1 MKQLKNK
8 SRIFGVCALSLLLIG
23 TMPRVTRADEP
34 SSEQPASSET
44 QQVSEKAPAQE
55 PKVTVEGAQTL
66 ATDSDAL
73 EAYVEANQIK
83 KGTEFK
89 IRITIQNPMD
99 QLLSSPKVSLLLP
112 KNAPY
117 QLKDKDPNVAISLAP
132 GESVSLDFVAVANE
146 NLQKG
151 TYDVALSMEQLRV
164 GEEEPKSEPLVW
176 KTTFA
181 LVANKTELTPA
192 QREQLHKLMKA
203 WEEGRVKIV
212 EAGGEK
218 PADPKQPEEP
228 KKPEEMPNP
237 ELPTISGGS
246 SGGEILGGS
255 FGGSGGGSEGGEG
268 SVKNKPK
275 LIISNYQLEPAMA
288 KAGEN
293 FTINLTFLNTN
304 EEKSV
309 NNIKITLNGGEQ
321 SATADGKQQQGS
333 VFTPVN
339 SSNTFYIG
347 KISPQETA
355 TKQITLRVVPN
366 AVAQS
371 YTVKVDFEYEDGDG
385 NQFTAQ
391 ELIGV
396 PVVQQAKI
404 LIGEIPPITASVG
417 EPVSLDLDFYNTGK
431 DTLSTF
437 MVTLEGEGFE
447 ADEYRQ
453 FVGNFAPGASDRFS
467 TMITATEPGKISGK
481 LVFTYEDSTGA
492 QQREERAFEGEV
504 MEMGGIDGEGMVDPE
519 TGFPIDPETGMV
531 IDPKTGMPLNQG
543 SWWKNPILWCI
554 VAALVILGTVLFL
567 RRRKKKKEQQ
577 DLLIDIDEG
586 Q

>member
-1 MKQLKNK
+1 MKRLKNK

-23 TMPRVTRADEP
+23 MPGSAWADE
-34 SSEQPASSET
+34 SVSEQSAASEM
-44 QQVSEKAPAQE
+44 QEVSEKAPAQE
-55 PKVTVEGAQTL
+55 PTLTVAGAQTL

-117 QLKDKDPNVAISLAP
+117 QLKDKDPKVAISLAS
-132 GESVSLDFVAVANE
+132 GENVSLDFVAVANE

-151 TYDVALSMEQLRV
+151 TYDVSLSMEQLRV
-164 GEEEPKSEPLVW
+164 GDQEPKSEPLVC

-218 PADPKQPEEP
+218 PTDPKQPEEP
-228 KKPEEMPNP
+228 KKPEEMPSP
-237 ELPTISGGS
+237 ELPNISGGS
-246 SGGEILGGS
+246 
-255 FGGSGGGSEGGEG
+255 SGGGSEGGEG

-504 MEMGGIDGEGMVDPE
+504 MEMGGIDGEGKVDPE